1 MRGLAA
7 GRRVFGRYRLEKVVG
22 RGGMGVVWRARDEDL
37 ERTVA
42 LKFLPADVAA
52 DVEAVRDLKIETKR
66 CLDLTHPHI
75 VRVYDFVQ
83 GPAGA
88 AIAMEFVE
96 GESLASRKA
105 GCANGCLSVPDVTQF
120 IGQLCTALDYA
131 HFKAHLLHPDL

>member
-1 MRGLAA
+1 MRI
-7 GRRVFGRYRLEKVVG
+7 
-22 RGGMGVVWRARDEDL
+22 VWRARDDEL

-42 LKFLPADVAA
+42 LKFLPDAVAA

-66 CLDLTHPHI
+66 CLELTHPQI

-96 GESLASRKA
+96 GESLAARKA
-105 GCANGCLSVPDVTQF
+105 ASENGCLSVAEISQF
-120 IGQLCTALDYA
+120 LGQLCAALDYA
-131 HFKAHLLHPDL
+131 H